1 MVDSGKV
8 VETNGKPAGANNA
21 TPHLS
26 RVLGLWDVIFYGMVL
41 VSPMATVPL
50 FGISQQVSH
59 GFMVTCLM
67 IAMGAMAITAVSYG
81 RMAAVYPSS
90 GSAYTYISRALNPHL
105 GFLIGWA
112 LLLDYLDQPVLNSI
126 YAALTIQ
133 RLIPHA
139 PYVLLAAFCVAL
151 ITYLNLR
158 SIRATA
164 TANQILLAVMIAVIG
179 VFIILAIRYLWH
191 MNGWGGLLS
200 TQPFYDPHTFQLR
213 AIATGTSLAALTYI
227 GFDGVTLLAEEVENP
242 KRNILL
248 AGVVV
253 CLFTG
258 VFCGLQ
264 AYLAQRV
271 WPDYRN
277 YPHVET
283 AFMDI
288 SRVVGHAGLFHAMAV
303 NLIVMSLACGLT
315 GQLGAA
321 RLLFSMGRDNVLPR
335 RPFGYLGRTNVPSA
349 NVLILGVVAF
359 LFTQIFS
366 YELAAE
372 VLNFG
377 AFLAFMGVNFSCFTH
392 FYWRAPA
399 GHKRHLFK
407 DAIVPLGGF
416 LFCLWIWCN
425 LSRPALIQ
433 GAIWIGLGFLYA
445 AIKTRGFRSK
455 ALTIDFRES

>member
-1 MVDSGKV
+1 MAGSSKV
-8 VETNGKPAGANNA
+8 AEGNGKLVEANGG

-26 RVLGLWDVIFYGMVL
+26 RVLGLWDVVFYGMVL
-41 VSPMATVPL
+41 VSPTATVPL
-50 FGISQQVSH
+50 FGLSQKLSH
-59 GFMVTCLM
+59 GFTVTCLM

-81 RMAAVYPSS
+81 RMAAVYPSA

-105 GFLIGWA
+105 GFLVGWA
-112 LLLDYLDQPVLNSI
+112 LLLDYLDQPILNSI
-126 YAALTIQ
+126 YGALTIQ
-133 RLIPHA
+133 RLLPGV
-139 PYVLLAAFCVAL
+139 PYIVLSFLFVAL
-151 ITYLNLR
+151 MTYLNLR

-164 TANQILLAVMIAVIG
+164 RVNEIVLAFLISVIG
-179 VFIILAIRYLWH
+179 IFIILAVRYLFK
-191 MNGWGGLLS
+191 MYGIGGLFS
-200 TQPFYDPHTFQLR
+200 TQPFYDPHTFEWR
-213 AIATGTSLAALTYI
+213 TIATGTSLAALTYI
-227 GFDGVTLLAEEVENP
+227 GFDGVTLLSEEVKNP
-242 KRNILL
+242 KRNILV
-248 AGVVV
+248 AGVMV

-258 VFCGLQ
+258 LFCGLQ

-271 WPDYRN
+271 WPDYRA

-288 SRVVGHAGLFHAMAV
+288 SRIVGHTWLFHAMAAV
-303 NLIVMSLACGLT
+303 LIVMSLACGLT

-335 RPFGYLGRTNVPSA
+335 WPFAHLGRTNVPSA

-372 VLNFG
+372 MLNFG

-392 FYWRAPA
+392 YYVHTPE
-399 GHKRHLFK
+399 GYKRHLVK
-407 DAIVPLGGF
+407 DAVIPLVGF

-425 LSRPALIQ
+425 LSRPSLIR
-433 GAIWIGLGFLYA
+433 GAIWIGAGFIYA
-445 AIKTRGFRSK
+445 AIKTRGFRLM
-455 ALTIDFRES
+455 ALTMDFRDR